1 MKRYVVSILTFVML
15 LSFTLGFGVTT
26 IKFMNFS
33 SSGGN
38 EKYLDQWKAAFEKQN
53 PDIKVD
59 IETVGFSDYFTKLAT
74 VIAGG
79 NAPDVFELNFENF
92 NTYASKG
99 VLYNLSKMIQQ
110 TKYDLSIVNK
120 NALAAFQVSGTQ
132 YGLPYS
138 FSNVVLIYNKDL
150 FDKAKVAYPT
160 DKWTWTDVLNAAIK
174 IRALGPSIFGIY
186 QPITFNEF
194 YKMVQQNGGSVLN
207 KDGTAFTLNSP
218 ANVETLQYMLDRVIK
233 YNVMPNEAQLAG
245 MGDWDLFISGRLG
258 MIVTGSWAFPT
269 FKEKANFN
277 WDIAVEPG
285 NKKKATHFFS
295 NGLVMSKDTKNAE
308 AAFKWMTF
316 LSTNKD
322 VAMTR
327 VNAGWELPAAMY
339 PDVIQQ
345 YKLVTPPANKQAVF
359 DSLNYLVTPPA
370 IVEFQKVSD
379 IVNKH
384 LEAAIYGKETAKQA
398 LDNAQAE
405 LEKTIKLK

>member
-384 LEAAIYGKETAKQA
+384 LEAAIYGKVTAKQA